1 MPPVLVKND
10 LYLHFCSDSTLLCL
24 YGLTAL
30 GLSGPSIAPTFDEG
44 IQISRKRAG
53 FHVIKRTAE

>member
-1 MPPVLVKND
+1 MISISIFALLAPSSASMVSPPLDFQAVV
-10 LYLHFCSDSTLLCL
+10 
-24 YGLTAL
+24 
-30 GLSGPSIAPTFDEG
+30 GPSIAPTLDEG